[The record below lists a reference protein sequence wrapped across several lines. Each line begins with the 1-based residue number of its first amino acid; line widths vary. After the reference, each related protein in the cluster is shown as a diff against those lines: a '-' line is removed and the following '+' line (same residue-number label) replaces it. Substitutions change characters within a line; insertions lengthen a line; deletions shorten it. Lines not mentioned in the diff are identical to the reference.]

1 MVIKD
6 MSKPKKLNED
16 FYNDSA
22 VNLAPKLLG
31 KLLCRRV
38 DGEIKK
44 IRITETEAYYGE
56 QDTACHAHKGKTERT
71 KIMYRNGG
79 VAYIYLCYGIHYML
93 NIVTGVE
100 GFPEAVLIRGVE
112 GLIGPGR
119 LTKALKIDK
128 TLNGE
133 DLVSSELLWIED
145 DGYIP
150 NYDATPRVG
159 INYATE
165 EYKNIQWRFI
175 VNNSQNK
182 HQYVSSLVHI

>member
-1 MVIKD
+1 MDGDKN
-6 MSKPKKLNED
+6 MSKSTKLKED
-16 FYNDSA
+16 FYSDSA

-31 KLLCRRV
+31 KLLCRKIN
-38 DGEIKK
+38 GEIIKM
-44 IRITETEAYYGE
+44 RITETEAYYGE

-71 KIMYRNGG
+71 KIMYKKGG
-79 VAYIYLCYGIHYML
+79 IAYIYLCYGIHYML

-119 LTKALKIDK
+119 LTKALRIDK

-133 DLVSSELLWIED
+133 DLILSDELWLED

-150 NYDATPRVG
+150 NYNTTPRVG
-159 INYATE
+159 INYATD
-165 EYKNIQWRFI
+165 EYKNIHWRFV
-175 VNNSQNK
+175 VNDSVNR
-182 HQYVSSLVHI
+182 YIIT

>member
-1 MVIKD
+1 
-6 MSKPKKLNED
+6 
-16 FYNDSA
+16 
-22 VNLAPKLLG
+22 
-31 KLLCRRV
+31 
-38 DGEIKK
+38 
-44 IRITETEAYYGE
+44 
-56 QDTACHAHKGKTERT
+56 
-71 KIMYRNGG
+71 
-79 VAYIYLCYGIHYML
+79 ML

-182 HQYVSSLVHI
+182 HQYV

>member
-182 HQYVSSLVHI
+182 HQYV